1 MNFNDA
7 AIVSVKGS
15 DYKIHFWY
23 MSKDDAISLM
33 NAIPLKEKTGI
44 FFFYNISK
52 MSETTYYQ
60 RSREVILDRAK
71 DYYRNN
77 RNELKVKATDKY
89 RKLSEEEKDMKRQ
102 YGRNRYNNM
111 SEVDKQR
118 LNKRISK
125 KLP

>member
-1 MNFNDA
+1 
-7 AIVSVKGS
+7 
-15 DYKIHFWY
+15 
-23 MSKDDAISLM
+23 
-33 NAIPLKEKTGI
+33 
-44 FFFYNISK
+44 

-89 RKLSEEEKDMKRQ
+89 RKLSEEETDMKRQ

-111 SEVDKQR
+111 SEVNKQR